1 MSTVFSKL
9 NLEQWFHIQT
19 VTLERQFTVIS
30 KKFYDRTDNSFW
42 WSSMVILEVYP
53 AWLKQNYLYKDKTGE
68 TNFSVNLDV
77 VLWTN
82 KFKDMCCEH
91 LKTVF
96 T

>member
-1 MSTVFSKL
+1 
-9 NLEQWFHIQT
+9 
-19 VTLERQFTVIS
+19 
-30 KKFYDRTDNSFW
+30 
-42 WSSMVILEVYP
+42 MVILEVYP